1 MKDNFQKKGQVQGY
15 KFRVNSIQVIFK
27 PMGMDEITEGGKVE
41 RKLNVVLGFL
51 FSCLNLKLLNS
62 WYHLGYQ
69 TFSIKKQSKVTYLAT
84 RLPLIHLLKSPYTTS
99 SQVASQLVQSI
110 NRKHTI
116 SIKTCHSV
124 HYKVVFPHKTFRQV
138 SPVSKRSIE
147 GERRHYS

>member
-1 MKDNFQKKGQVQGY
+1 
-15 KFRVNSIQVIFK
+15 
-27 PMGMDEITEGGKVE
+27 MGMDEITEGGKVE

-124 HYKVVFPHKTFRQV
+124 HYKVVFPHIKLLGR
-138 SPVSKRSIE
+138 
-147 GERRHYS
+147 